1 MEEIVGVLLALLALL
16 VLLAPAALARVIVK
30 FLSRKRA

>member
-1 MEEIVGVLLALLALL
+1 MEEIVGVLVALL
-16 VLLAPAALARVIVK
+16 VLVAPAALARVIVK